1 MQILK
6 EEIRNNILSAALS
19 EFEQYGY
26 AQSSMRR
33 IATAA
38 GITTGN
44 IYRYFKNKDD
54 LFQALMGSAHE
65 QFISYTIAVK
75 EEIDNTFT
83 IHSDEVFKYIKM
95 VDETIVELL
104 KDSSTEIKILLTLSE
119 GSAYA
124 SAKQDLISIVI
135 QILEKVFTVTRETTD
150 LDPEDRLS
158 SQMLAVT
165 IIEGICLILRDHRD
179 GATIKYLV
187 DELLQ
192 VFSVGIAEK
201 ISRCTSKPLDHLS

>member
-6 EEIRNNILSAALS
+6 EEVRNSILTAALS

-33 IATAA
+33 IASCA
-38 GITTGN
+38 GVTPGN

-54 LFQALMGSAHE
+54 LFQALIGPVHA

-75 EEIDNTFT
+75 EEIEQTFS
-83 IHSDEVFKYIKM
+83 IHSDEVFEYIKM

-104 KDSSTEIKILLTLSE
+104 KNASTEMKILLTLSE
-119 GSAYA
+119 GSNYS

-135 QILEKVFTVTRETTD
+135 QILEKVFTVAKESSILAPQD
-150 LDPEDRLS
+150 QLS
-158 SQMLAVT
+158 VQMLAVT
-165 IIEGICLILRDHRD
+165 IIEGICLILRDYQD
-179 GATIKYLV
+179 GDTIKYLV
-187 DELLQ
+187 DELIQ
-192 VFSVGIAEK
+192 VFSVGITDK
-201 ISRCTSKPLDHLS
+201 ISRK